1 MIWLILL
8 ALGIA
13 ASLYLTAPLLPAK
26 TQQQKLNISLFM
38 ALFIGASLGTYAL
51 IGTPKPPHIEGQ
63 NIIDALP
70 QRVQTPQ
77 GQNTQNQS
85 QQTQVT
91 QEQINAMVNG
101 LAARLAENPEDPEG
115 WTRLL
120 RSRIVLADMANL
132 IQDHKT
138 MSEIYKTR
146 PEIITQIS
154 EDSGFNN
161 FAARI
166 IEQQ

>member
-1 MIWLILL
+1 VIWLILL

-13 ASLYLTAPLLPAK
+13 AALYLTTPLLPAK
-26 TQQQKLNISLFM
+26 TKQHKLNISLFM
-38 ALFIGASLGTYAL
+38 ALFIGTSLGTYAL
-51 IGTPKPPHIEGQ
+51 IGTPKPPHMEGQ

-70 QRVQTPQ
+70 QRAQTPQ
-77 GQNTQNQS
+77 GQNSQPPVTQP
-85 QQTQVT
+85 QVT

-132 IQDHKT
+132 IQDHKA
-138 MSEIYKTR
+138 MSETYKTR
-146 PEIITQIS
+146 PEIVAQIS

>member
-8 ALGIA
+8 ALSIA
-13 ASLYLTAPLLPAK
+13 AALYLTAPLLPAK
-26 TQQQKLNISLFM
+26 TQPQKLNISLFM
-38 ALFIGASLGTYAL
+38 VLFIGASLGTYAL

-70 QRVQTPQ
+70 QRAQTPQ
-77 GQNTQNQS
+77 GQNSQS
-85 QQTQVT
+85 QVT

-138 MSEIYKTR
+138 MSETYKTR
-146 PEIITQIS
+146 PEIIAQIS